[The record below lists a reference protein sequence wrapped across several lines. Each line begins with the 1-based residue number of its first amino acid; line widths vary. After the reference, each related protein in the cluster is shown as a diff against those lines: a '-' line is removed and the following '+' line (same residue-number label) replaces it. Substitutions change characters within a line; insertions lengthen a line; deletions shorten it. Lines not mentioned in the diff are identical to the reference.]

1 MNFQSVKGKDIK
13 VAFSKPRAPK
23 DNFGGGRGG
32 GGDRQGNDNG
42 GGFRGG
48 DRDRERS
55 RDNNFR
61 GSRNGAGGGGGGGG
75 DRPKGCFNC
84 GQNGHFS
91 RECP

>member
-23 DNFGGGRGG
+23 DNFGGGGG
-32 GGDRQGNDNG
+32 GQRNDG

-55 RDNNFR
+55 RDNDFK
-61 GSRNGAGGGGGGGG
+61 GPRNGGGGGGG

-91 RECP
+91 RECPERN